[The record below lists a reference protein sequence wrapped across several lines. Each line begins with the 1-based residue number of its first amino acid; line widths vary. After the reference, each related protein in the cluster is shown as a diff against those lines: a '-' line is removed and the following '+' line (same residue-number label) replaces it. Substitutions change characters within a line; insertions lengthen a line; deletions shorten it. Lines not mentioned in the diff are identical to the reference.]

1 MDALLEHLYRYP
13 VRGLSAEAL
22 SSVELTS
29 GNTIP
34 FDRRYAIENGPIGF
48 DPAVPKYFKKPHFL
62 MLMRDERMATLQSRF
77 DARTCVLSLSHSGNE
92 VATGNLET
100 EVGRKH
106 IEDFLQEYFAK
117 ELKGRPKIL
126 SAPDHSFCDVD
137 MRVVSIINLATL
149 NELSST
155 AGQYVHPLRFR
166 ANLYV
171 SGWPSWHEF
180 SLVGQEIWVGATKL
194 RVVKR
199 TMRCAAT
206 SVNPLT
212 AERDIN
218 IPGLIARTYRHPDCG
233 VYAEVVSDGRIAIG
247 DRVRAA

>member
-13 VRGLSAEAL
+13 VKGLSAEAL

-180 SLVGQEIWVGATKL
+180 SRWPRDLGGRHQVEGGQTYYE
-194 RVVKR
+194 
-199 TMRCAAT
+199 MRG
-206 SVNPLT
+206 N
-212 AERDIN
+212 ERQS
-218 IPGLIARTYRHPDCG
+218 
-233 VYAEVVSDGRIAIG
+233 SDGRARHQHPRP
-247 DRVRAA
+247 DRSHIQTSRLRRLRRGRKRRSYSYWRPS